1 MTPKKFQMDGMIAL
15 SVTVLTRFTCAAV
28 PPFVARGKGTIINV
42 ASIM

>member
-1 MTPKKFQMDGMIAL
+1 MTPKKNPNGRRDRFQRDRADR
-15 SVTVLTRFTCAAV
+15 LTCIAV